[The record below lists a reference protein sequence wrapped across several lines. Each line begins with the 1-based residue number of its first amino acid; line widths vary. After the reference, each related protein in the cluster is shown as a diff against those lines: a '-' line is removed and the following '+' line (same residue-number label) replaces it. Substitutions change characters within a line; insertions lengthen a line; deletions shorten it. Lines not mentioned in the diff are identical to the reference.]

1 MSNSLRINVL
11 NSDYTPPEKNG
22 FAYVWF
28 NLFGIEEADPELVKF
43 MAHICED
50 NKEAKKVIINANEKI
65 IEQLQLFLEIHEV
78 NLDNGSNNR

>member
-11 NSDYTPPEKNG
+11 NSDYTPPEKSG
-22 FAYVWF
+22 FSYVWF
-28 NLFGIEEADPELVKF
+28 NLFGMKEADTELVKF
-43 MAHICED
+43 MAQICQD

-78 NLDNGSNNR
+78 SLDNGSNNR